1 LAKKRAI
8 KAKNKVKKEQ
18 ENAVKLSEDLQN
30 AKAMS
35 NDFLEFMLSNVQTP
49 EQKAKVMAL
58 INECKEFEKQESE
71 EESLSKN
78 SVETAENDSEIEID
92 TDKFNSFSKENVSE
106 IPENGD

>member
-1 LAKKRAI
+1 
-8 KAKNKVKKEQ
+8 VKKEQ

-35 NDFLEFMLSNVQTP
+35 NDFLGFMLSNVQTP

-71 EESLSKN
+71 EEKL
-78 SVETAENDSEIEID
+78 TENDSEIGAD
-92 TDKFNSFSKENVSE
+92 ANKFNSFSKENSSE

>member
-1 LAKKRAI
+1 MSKSNSDIIANIERKRNLAKKRAI
-8 KAKNKVKKEQ
+8 KARNKVKKEQ

-35 NDFLEFMLSNVQTP
+35 NDFLGFMLSNVQTP

-71 EESLSKN
+71 EEKLTENK
-78 SVETAENDSEIEID
+78 VENDSEIEVD
-92 TDKFNSFSKENVSE
+92 AD
-106 IPENGD
+106 